1 MDPRT
6 VAPGAERG
14 LHTQLVSSHWY
25 RAADITPRLREHL
38 RLHAQRFRGQLWYVV
53 EDRLNGRYHRFEQL
67 AWRIIRLLDGQHTLE
82 QLWHQLAAEGGP
94 DTPSQEDIL
103 ALLGQ
108 LHALDLLASGS
119 LPDLAEV
126 GRRQR
131 RQVRAKWWQRYLNP
145 LALRVSLLD
154 PDRLLARLVKAL
166 APVLNGWGAL
176 LWLAWV
182 VPAVVLA
189 ASHWPELSSNF
200 SERVLALHNL
210 ALLWLI
216 FPLVKALH
224 EMGHGIACKMR
235 GGEVHDMG
243 VMLLIFLPVPYVDA
257 SSSWAFAKKRDRV
270 LVGAAGMLVELCLA
284 AGAFYIWLWL
294 QPGTARAIAYDVAV
308 LASVTTILFNGNP
321 LLRYDGYYIFG
332 DLLEI
337 PNLGQ
342 RAARYWGY
350 LIERWILR
358 HPDPSSPV
366 MARGEAL
373 WFGLYAPLSFAYRIF
388 VLFSISIFVSLKYFA
403 VGVFIAVWS
412 IAVALGIPLFRGA
425 LVLRRMAADSQTRLA
440 GKLTLAAALS
450 LIAVLLFGVP
460 LPHHTQ
466 VEGVIWL
473 PESGVLRAQN
483 GGFIRRVALH
493 SGAQISAGAEV
504 MSLSDPELAAH
515 VIEQAARVEAAQAR
529 YDAASVIDP
538 ALGQQLASALTREQA
553 VLGALRERAGRL
565 EVRSAAG
572 GRVWVSDPDDL
583 PGRHVQQGEVLG
595 YVVPDAAPRVRVIIE
610 QADADFIRGHTRGI
624 AVMVPFAPDATWAA
638 RVVRAVPSASNE
650 LPSAALGREGGG
662 TVATD
667 PRDQTGRK
675 ALSSYFEYELALP
688 ASFPYR
694 FIGSRVSVRFAHVPE
709 PLGNRMW
716 RGVRR
721 MFLAYFHS

>member
-1 MDPRT
+1 MR
-6 VAPGAERG
+6 GEERG

-25 RAADITPRLREHL
+25 RAADITPRLRQQLHL
-38 RLHAQRFRGQLWYVV
+38 HPQRFRGQLWYVV
-53 EDRLNGRYHRFEQL
+53 EDRLNGRYHRFDQV
-67 AWRIIRLLDGQHTLE
+67 AWRIIRLLDGNYTLE
-82 QLWHQLAAEGGP
+82 QLWHHLAAEGGA

-119 LPDLAEV
+119 LPDLAEA

-131 RQVRAKWWQRYLNP
+131 RQARVRWWQRYLNP
-145 LALRVSLLD
+145 LALRISLVD
-154 PDRLLARLVKAL
+154 PDRFLVRAVKAL
-166 APVLNGWGAL
+166 APVLNGLGAL

-182 VPAVVLA
+182 VPAIVLA

-200 SERVLALHNL
+200 TERVLAVHNL

-224 EMGHGIACKMR
+224 ETGHGIACRMR

-257 SSSWAFAKKRDRV
+257 SSSWAFPKKRDRV

-284 AGAFYIWLWL
+284 AGAFYAWLWL
-294 QPGTARAIAYDVAV
+294 QPGTARAVAYDVAV
-308 LASVTTILFNGNP
+308 LASVTTVLFNANP
-321 LLRYDGYYIFG
+321 LLRYDGYYIVS

-337 PNLGQ
+337 PNLSQ

-358 HPDPSSPV
+358 HPEPTSPV
-366 MARGEAL
+366 MAPGEAL
-373 WFGLYAPLSFAYRIF
+373 WFGLYAPLSFTYRIF
-388 VLFSISIFVSLKYFA
+388 VLFTISLFVAIKYFA
-403 VGVFIAVWS
+403 VGVFIALWS
-412 IAVALGIPLFRGA
+412 IVAVLGVPLFRGIVA
-425 LVLRRMAADSQTRLA
+425 LRRMMVDVQTRA
-440 GKLTLAAALS
+440 GGKLVLIGALTAVAAL
-450 LIAVLLFGVP
+450 LFVVP

-473 PESGVLRAQN
+473 PESGVLRAQYS
-483 GGFIRRVALH
+483 GFIRRVSLQN
-493 SGAQISAGAEV
+493 GTQIAAGVEA

-515 VIEQAARVEAAQAR
+515 VIEQAAHVEAAQAR
-529 YDAASVIDP
+529 YDAASVADP
-538 ALGQQLASALTREQA
+538 ALGQQLASALEREQA
-553 VLGALRERAGRL
+553 VLGALRERASRL
-565 EVRSAAG
+565 EVRSAG
-572 GRVWVSDPDDL
+572 SGRLWIPDTDDL

-595 YVVPDAAPRVRVIIE
+595 YVIPSEAPRVRVIVG
-610 QADADFIRGHTRGI
+610 QADADFIRGHTLGI
-624 AVMVPFAPDATWAA
+624 EVMLPFAPGSIWTA
-638 RVVRAVPSASNE
+638 RVVRAVPAASNE

-675 ALSSYFEYELALP
+675 ALNSYFEYELALP
-688 ASFPYR
+688 AAFPYR
-694 FIGSRVSVRFAHVPE
+694 FIGSRVSVRFAHPSE
-709 PLGNRMW
+709 PIAARMW

-721 MFLAYFHS
+721 LFLAYFHS